1 LDEQLHVLN
10 YAFDSLNIENSD
22 LVDQIDK
29 RVASQYDVQ
38 FEFCVQ
44 LDNLLS
50 FQKPYGDT
58 HGLGFDND
66 ALYSKV
72 TPSTQGKILSVPA
85 IVVEDPSSRI
95 LDKEGMVFYSLKNLR
110 VLAKGIVIEF
120 P

>member
-1 LDEQLHVLN
+1 V
-10 YAFDSLNIENSD
+10 
-22 LVDQIDK
+22 
-29 RVASQYDVQ
+29 QY
-38 FEFCVQ
+38 ELCVI

-66 ALYSKV
+66 ALYSKD
-72 TPSTQGKILSVPA
+72 TPSTQGKILFVST

-95 LDKEGMVFYSLKNLR
+95 LDKGMVFYSLKDLR
-110 VLAKGIVIEF
+110 VLAKGREIEF